1 MGADKKLVVVL
12 YYGALT
18 VLEVEP
24 GNQLVKDLMVAL
36 KQRETMGM

>member
-1 MGADKKLVVVL
+1 MGADKKLVVL
-12 YYGALT
+12 YCGALT

-24 GNQLVKDLMVAL
+24 ENQLVKDLMTAL